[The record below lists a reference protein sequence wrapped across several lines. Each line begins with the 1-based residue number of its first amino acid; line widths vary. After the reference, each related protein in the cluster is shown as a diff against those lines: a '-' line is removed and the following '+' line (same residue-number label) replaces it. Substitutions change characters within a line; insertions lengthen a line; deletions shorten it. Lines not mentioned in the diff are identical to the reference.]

1 MIRTI
6 ALLLA
11 LASPAAADPSVK
23 VWPGMQGATEPSTI
37 TLHAPTDPAA
47 VATITFVNTQ
57 VHGADEV
64 FDLSWEGIEVTIY
77 FEWNADESPVER
89 IEVIPPDGYIAVP
102 PVLDVQEHTTG
113 TVQIIP
119 YLGG

>member
-1 MIRTI
+1 MIRTT

-11 LASPAAADPSVK
+11 LASPAAAENVK
-23 VWPGMQGATEPSTI
+23 VWLGIPGATEPSTI

-47 VATITFVNTQ
+47 VATLTFVNTQ

-64 FDLSWEGIEVTIY
+64 FDLSWEGIDVTVY
-77 FEWNADESPVER
+77 FDWNADDGSAER
-89 IEVIPPDGYIAVP
+89 IEVIPPEGYVAVP
-102 PVLDVQEHTTG
+102 PVLDVAEHTTG
-113 TVQIIP
+113 TVQIIE